1 MCGIAGVFEFG
12 RSESVT
18 TREILLS
25 MCGIIAHRGPDDEG
39 TYADEKNGIWLGHRR
54 LSIID
59 LSDAGHQ
66 PMCNEDGS
74 IWVIFNGETYNHME
88 LRKYLLEQGHTYKS
102 ACDTETLLHL
112 YEEKGE
118 DMLSL
123 LDGMFAFAI
132 WDTRKRKIFMARDRM
147 GIKPF
152 YYYMKDGIFLFAS
165 EIKAILKHP
174 FAVKKMDETSLYHY
188 LSFITVP
195 APNTMFEGVK
205 KIPQGHC
212 MTIDGNGEIELK
224 QYWDIPV
231 KPSVEEL
238 SETEYTQE
246 VLRLLKESIRKRT
259 MSDVPFGT
267 FLSGG
272 VDSSMNVALMTE
284 ALGRSVNTFSVGFKE
299 ESEYNELVYARKVAK
314 KFNTNHHEVLIDNKD
329 FMDFFPSL
337 VHYQDEPLADP
348 VCIPLHYVSKLA
360 RDNNVLVVQV
370 GEGADE
376 LFFGYSFYEDF
387 FKQYPKWL
395 LFKRSPTLLKKLFV
409 QLAGPYFDVERR
421 DFLVRALDGN
431 DPFFWGG
438 AIAFRELEKKVILSS
453 EAKNKFAGMSSSSEV
468 AAVMDVYK
476 RMGNKEDFI
485 NSMIYLEF
493 KIRLPELLLMRVDKV
508 SMISSIETRV
518 PYLDHKLVE
527 FGMSI
532 PSWLKRKGG
541 VTKYP
546 LKKIAE
552 QYLDKEIIYRKKVG
566 FCGSSQN
573 MLTPELFEYGQRA
586 VFESPM
592 MGRYFDKDAMKEIF
606 NLHKTGAE
614 EKSLR
619 IWNLMNL
626 VLWHKHWF
634 E

>member
-1 MCGIAGVFEFG
+1 M
-12 RSESVT
+12 
-18 TREILLS
+18 S
-25 MCGIIAHRGPDDEG
+25 MCGSIAHRGPDDEG
-39 TYADEKNGIWLGHRR
+39 VYVDEKNGIWLGHRR

-59 LSDAGHQ
+59 LSNAGHQ

-74 IWVIFNGETYNHME
+74 IWVVFNGEIYNHME

-118 DMLSL
+118 GMLSL

-132 WDTRKRKIFMARDRM
+132 WDTHKRKIFMARDRM

-152 YYYMKDGIFLFAS
+152 YYYIKDGVFLFAS

-174 FAVKKMDETSLYHY
+174 LAMKKMDETSLYHY

-205 KIPQGHC
+205 KIPQGHS
-212 MTIDGNGEIELK
+212 MTIDSKGNIKLK
-224 QYWDIPV
+224 KYWDIPV
-231 KPSVEEL
+231 KPPVEEL
-238 SETEYTQE
+238 GEAEYTDE
-246 VLRLLKESIRKRT
+246 ILRLLKESIRKRT

-299 ESEYNELVYARKVAK
+299 DSEYNELVYARKVAK

-395 LFKRSPTLLKKLFV
+395 FFKRSPALFKKLVV

-421 DFLVRALDGN
+421 DFLVRALEGN

-453 EAKNKFAGMSSSSEV
+453 EAKNKFACMSSASEV
-468 AAVMDVYK
+468 TAIM
-476 RMGNKEDFI
+476 NECNLSESEEDFI
-485 NSMIYLEF
+485 KSLIYLEF

-532 PSWLKRKGG
+532 PSRLKRKGG

-566 FCGSSQN
+566 FCGSSKN
-573 MLTPELFEYGQRA
+573 MLTPELFEYGQKA

-592 MGRYFDKDAMKEIF
+592 MGRYFDKDAIKRIF

>member
-25 MCGIIAHRGPDDEG
+25 MCGSIAHRGPDDEG
-39 TYADEKNGIWLGHRR
+39 IYVDEKNGICLGHRR

-66 PMCNEDGS
+66 PMCNEDGDM
-74 IWVIFNGETYNHME
+74 WVVFNGEIYNHME
-88 LRKYLLEQGHTYKS
+88 LRKYLQEQGHTYKS

-118 DMLSL
+118 GMLSL

-152 YYYMKDGIFLFAS
+152 YYYIKDGVFLFAS
-165 EIKAILKHP
+165 EIKSILKHP
-174 FAVKKMDETSLYHY
+174 LAVKKMDETSLYHY

-205 KIPQGHC
+205 KIPQGHS
-212 MTIDGNGEIELK
+212 MSIDDKGNIELK
-224 QYWDIPV
+224 KYWDIPV
-231 KPSVEEL
+231 KPTAEKF
-238 SETEYTQE
+238 SETEYTDE

-284 ALGRSVNTFSVGFKE
+284 ALGGSVNTFSVGFKE

-360 RDNNVLVVQV
+360 RDNKVLVVQV

-395 LFKRSPTLLKKLFV
+395 SFKRSSALLKRLFMRF
-409 QLAGPYFDVERR
+409 AGPHFDVERR
-421 DFLVRALDGN
+421 DFLARALLN
-431 DPFFWGG
+431 S
-438 AIAFRELEKKVILSS
+438 A
-453 EAKNKFAGMSSSSEV
+453 SEV
-468 AAVMDVYK
+468 SRVMDEYNRTGSK
-476 RMGNKEDFI
+476 DDFI
-485 NSMIYLEF
+485 KSMIYLEF

-532 PSWLKRKGG
+532 PSELKRKGG

-566 FCGSSQN
+566 FCGSSKN
-573 MLTPELFEYGQRA
+573 MLTDELFEYGQKA

-592 MGRYFDKDAMKEIF
+592 IGRYFDKDAIEAIF
-606 NLHKTGAE
+606 SLHKSGAE